1 MTLTGTMVLLVGG
14 GLAAIGCSSDGAPAT
29 CENGQTCGSDGGPP
43 ADGGS
48 PADGGP
54 PGTCGNVQPCGGE
67 VVGNWTFTE
76 TCQSSARFAASAMK
90 FSTMAESSWCP
101 GQTLVGIEPE
111 AAGSL
116 VLDGCR
122 DLHARPRVRRVHR
135 HQLPGVVHRWRE
147 LRRCDRGL
155 SGADRRRDV
164 PQSQRHVHRLLR
176 FLELSCATRRSTAP
190 QYASGTYAL
199 SGNVLSFTATTGV
212 VTNKGYCVA
221 GNTLHILDTST
232 GSTGQT
238 AIDSDL
244 VAMKQ

>member
-1 MTLTGTMVLLVGG
+1 MVLLVAG

-29 CENGQTCGSDGGPP
+29 CENGQRCGSDGGPP

-90 FSTMAESSWCP
+90 FSTMAEQSWCP

-116 VLDGCR
+116 VLDGVGTYTLALEFGGYIDINYPASCI
-122 DLHARPRVRRVHR
+122 A
-135 HQLPGVVHRWRE
+135 GAS
-147 LRRCDRGL
+147 CDDATAGFQAQIEAGTFPNPSVTSIAC
-155 SGADRRRDV
+155 SG
-164 PQSQRHVHRLLR
+164 SS
-176 FLELSCATRRSTAP
+176 SCLATRRSTAP

-199 SGNVLSFTATTGV
+199 SGNVLSFTAATGV

-244 VAMKQ
+244 VGTSNR

>member
-1 MTLTGTMVLLVGG
+1 MVVLVAG

-29 CENGQTCGSDGGPP
+29 CGNGQPCGSDGGPP
-43 ADGGS
+43 AEGGS

-67 VVGNWTFTE
+67 VMGNWTFTE

-90 FSTMAESSWCP
+90 FSTMAEQSWCP

-116 VLDGCR
+116 VLDGVGTYTLALEFGGYIDINYPASCIAGASC
-122 DLHARPRVRRVHR
+122 DDATGGFQAQIEAGTFPNPSVTSIACSGSSSCLCHAAVN
-135 HQLPGVVHRWRE
+135 G
-147 LRRCDRGL
+147 
-155 SGADRRRDV
+155 
-164 PQSQRHVHRLLR
+164 
-176 FLELSCATRRSTAP
+176 P
-190 QYASGTYAL
+190 QYASGTYAV
-199 SGNVLSFTATTGV
+199 SGNVLSFTAATGV

-232 GSTGQT
+232 GSTGPI

-244 VAMKQ
+244 VGMKQ

>member
-1 MTLTGTMVLLVGG
+1 MVLLVAG

-29 CENGQTCGSDGGPP
+29 CENGQPCGTDGGPP
-43 ADGGS
+43 ADGGA
-48 PADGGP
+48 PADGGS

-90 FSTMAESSWCP
+90 FSTMAEQSWCP

-116 VLDGCR
+116 VLDGVGTYTLALEFGGYIDINYPASCIAGASC
-122 DLHARPRVRRVHR
+122 DDATAGFQAQIEAGTFPNPSVTSIACSGSSSCLCHAAVN
-135 HQLPGVVHRWRE
+135 G
-147 LRRCDRGL
+147 
-155 SGADRRRDV
+155 
-164 PQSQRHVHRLLR
+164 
-176 FLELSCATRRSTAP
+176 P

-199 SGNVLSFTATTGV
+199 SGNVLSFTAATGV
-212 VTNKGYCVA
+212 VTNKGFCVA

-244 VAMKQ
+244 VGMKQ